1 MATAVTASLAALYR
15 ALVWDEASF
24 DLPLAEG
31 SSNLDARD
39 KPLNSQVG
47 PPTTTMDD
55 EPMDRRHRS
64 VRFALEAQRHSNS
77 SMPQDHGNEVGQE
90 GPRTAHEP
98 QERTGDS
105 TLELNIQPNPQ
116 EVERTRRKLRRSIRR
131 GERLLALK
139 KAKEASAAQRQALKA
154 AKRAADWAAEKAA
167 NGTVNRAAVEAAW
180 TPEQQQ
186 RITASRAAYE
196 AHHQAWFE
204 ARPTVYAGR
213 MATLPPSEER
223 RAKTL

>member
-24 DLPLAEG
+24 ELPLAEG
-31 SSNLDARD
+31 SSNLDAPER
-39 KPLNSQVG
+39 PPNLQVG
-47 PPTTTMDD
+47 PPTTPMDD

-64 VRFALEAQRHSNS
+64 VRFAPEPQRHSNS

-105 TLELNIQPNPQ
+105 TLELSIQPNPQ
-116 EVERTRRKLRRSIRR
+116 EVERSRRKLRRSIRR

-167 NGTVNRAAVEAAW
+167 NGSVSRAAVEAAW
-180 TPEQQQ
+180 TTEQQ
-186 RITASRAAYE
+186 RRVDASRAAYE

-204 ARPTVYAGR
+204 ARSAVYAAR
-213 MATLPPSEER
+213 VATLPPPDQR
-223 RAKTL
+223 RAETL